1 MAEPGPSVQ
10 ASCHCGAILIT
21 LSHQPAEVVECNC
34 SLCRRYGV
42 LWAYYEASEIA
53 GLPFG
58 DATETYSWN
67 GRHVDFHRCRSCG
80 CITHWAPRSSGRTRY
95 GINARLLM
103 PELLAKSRVR
113 HKDGARS
120 GKLLD

>member
-1 MAEPGPSVQ
+1 MTKPVPDVQ
-10 ASCHCGAILIT
+10 ASCHCGAVVMNF
-21 LSHQPAEVVECNC
+21 SRQPAEVIDCNC

-42 LWAYYEASEIA
+42 LGAYYEASEIT
-53 GLPFG
+53 GMPVV
-58 DATETYSWN
+58 DATDTYSWN

-80 CITHWAPRSSGRTRY
+80 CITHWAPRSSDRTRY
-95 GINARLLM
+95 GINARLLA
-103 PELLAKSRVR
+103 PDLLSQLRVR